1 MSYSL
6 IYKLDSTASLIH
18 KDHITNCDE
27 AVPVFLP
34 CFNHCTQ
41 EEGYESFLC
50 AVLSRLVAQSC
61 PTLCN
66 PPWTVADQAPVSMGI
81 LQARI
86 LEWVTK
92 PSSRGSSQ
100 PRGQTQVSHI
110 AERFFTV

>member
-6 IYKLDSTASLIH
+6 IYKLDSTTSLIH
-18 KDHITNCDE
+18 KDHITSCDE

-34 CFNHCTQ
+34 YSNHCTQ
-41 EEGYESFLC
+41 EEEYDSFVLC
-50 AVLSRLVAQSC
+50 LVAQSC
-61 PTLCN
+61 PTLCK
-66 PPWTVADQAPVSMGI
+66 PPRTVADQTPVSMEI

-100 PRGQTQVSHI
+100 PRDRTQVSHI
-110 AERFFTV
+110 AERFFTI